1 MNRPKNTWQLP
12 LRRLERALAA
22 PVAGRERP
30 WAVRL
35 GSAVGELAR
44 ALDAHTRDADAPDGV
59 FTEVD
64 LTRPSLVRQV
74 GHLRREHTD
83 LLAAASRLQ
92 EDARNAAE
100 AFTFPASPGAPA
112 PLPPVPSCAG
122 GVPDFGRLRQEAEWL
137 LRAVRRHQEV
147 ETCLVLESVTTD
159 IGVGD

>member
-1 MNRPKNTWQLP
+1 MNRPKNPWQLS

-22 PVAGRERP
+22 PVTGRERP

-35 GSAVGELAR
+35 GSAVGELAS
-44 ALDAHTRDADAPDGV
+44 ALVAHTQDADAPDGL

-74 GHLRREHTD
+74 GQLRREHTD
-83 LLAAASRLQ
+83 LLSVASRLQ
-92 EDARNAAE
+92 QEAHHAAE
-100 AFTFPASPGAPA
+100 AFTFPTSAGPPA
-112 PLPPVPSCAG
+112 PLPPVLPCAG
-122 GVPDFGRLRQEAEWL
+122 GVPDFGRLRQEAESL